1 MKKLFTL
8 LVIVTCCYGTLSAQ
22 WIPQPSGI
30 TPGLFVQFLDAVDTN
45 VVWGLASDPAS
56 QLTPVQEFTKT
67 IDGGNL
73 WIANPINNAAGL
85 SPSGIFALNA
95 DTAWVAMFE
104 GAAGGG
110 KILKTID
117 GGINWTWQPTA
128 VFAAPTGFPNMV
140 HFYDADNGV
149 CMGDPTGGY
158 FEIYTTSNGGTNWIR
173 TPQANIAANL
183 GGEFGITSVFTT
195 HGDSTMWFGTN
206 LGRIYKTTDRGLNWT
221 VASTPYTGFYIG
233 DIAFRDANNGI
244 ATNGSAGALPD
255 AIRTTDGG
263 ATWTLIPANTA
274 GIQNKVLSYV
284 PGTDSTYFLSSPQ
297 LGGGTA
303 FTLNDANSWVLV
315 DNLIHSDIEF
325 VSPTTGWTGSNELG
339 APMFKWVGPIAV
351 SCAQLLGP
359 LEFFT
364 ADSICA
370 GDSIVYS
377 IHVDF
382 TDDPQNRLGFNVVF
396 YDENYIQIG
405 AQSLPDLGAAG
416 FPNSF
421 VPDVGQTTIGTFT
434 FTVFFNVALTN
445 EIVHFALQVFPTQCA
460 DDTSNSLVNSVF
472 QNVVNCAQAT
482 TTGYTA
488 QVDMSGC
495 PVTGLVNYTYSY
507 SVNGSPPIPGQVFDC
522 IGYTGINNV
531 VFFIDNGVCIREL
544 STTINCTGVGIEEA
558 DAVNVS
564 LHPNPVADILTV
576 QSTKG
581 NSFSDIRINDITGR
595 NILQVSDEELKNAAI
610 IIPLQ
615 HLNAGTYFIR
625 LVDGSGK
632 IITKKFIKM

>member
-8 LVIVTCCYGTLSAQ
+8 LVLLTFCYGKSSAQ
-22 WIPQPSGI
+22 WIPQPSDL

-95 DTAWVAMFE
+95 DTAWVAMFN

-128 VFAAPTGFPNMV
+128 VFAAPSGFPNMV
-140 HFYDADNGV
+140 YFYDADNGI

-158 FEIYTTSNGGTNWIR
+158 FEIYTTSDGGTNWIR
-173 TPQANIAANL
+173 TPQANIATQLA
-183 GGEFGITSVFTT
+183 GEFGITSVYTT
-195 HGDSTMWFGTN
+195 SGDSSMWFGTN
-206 LGRIYKTTDRGLNWT
+206 LGRIYKTIDRGLNWT
-221 VASTPYTGFYIG
+221 VASTPYNGFYIG

-244 ATNGSAGALPD
+244 ATNGSAGALAD

-274 GIQNKVLSYV
+274 GILNKVLSYV

-303 FTLNDANSWVLV
+303 FTVDDANTWVLV

-359 LEFFT
+359 LEFVT

-382 TDDPQNRLGFNVVF
+382 TNDPQNRLGFNVIF
-396 YDENYIQIG
+396 YDEIYNQIG
-405 AQSLPDLGAAG
+405 AQSLPDLVAAG

-434 FTVFFNVALTN
+434 FTVFFNVAPTN

-460 DDTSNSLVNSVF
+460 DDTSNTLINSVF
-472 QNVVNCAQAT
+472 QNVINCAQVAV
-482 TTGYTA
+482 TGYIA
-488 QVDMSGC
+488 QVDMSSC
-495 PVTGLVNYTYSY
+495 PLTGLVNYTYSY
-507 SVNGSPPIPGQVFDC
+507 SVNSGPPIPGQVFDC

-531 VFFIDNGVCIREL
+531 IFFIDNGVCIREF
-544 STTINCTGVGIEEA
+544 STTINCTGVGIEEL
-558 DAVNVS
+558 DANAVS
-564 LHPNPVADILTV
+564 LHPNPAVDMLTI
-576 QSTKG
+576 QTKQPQY
-581 NSFSDIRINDITGR
+581 FTDIRISDITGR
-595 NILQVSDEELKNAAI
+595 TFIELTGEALEKTTI
-610 IIPLQ
+610 SIPVHQ
-615 HLNAGTYFIR
+615 LNAGTY
-625 LVDGSGK
+625 LVRFTDTGGQ
-632 IITKKFIKM
+632 ILIKKFVKM

>member
-8 LVIVTCCYGTLSAQ
+8 LVIVTCCYVKLSAQ

-30 TPGLFVQFLDAVDTN
+30 TPGLFIQFLDAVDTN

-95 DTAWVAMFE
+95 DTAWVAMFD

-117 GGINWTWQPTA
+117 GGINWTWQSTA
-128 VFAAPTGFPNMV
+128 VFAAPAGFPNMV
-140 HFYDADNGV
+140 YFYDADNGV

-158 FEIYTTSNGGTNWIR
+158 FEIYTTTDGGANWIR
-173 TPQANIAANL
+173 TPQATIAANL

-195 HGDSTMWFGTN
+195 LGDSTMWFGTN

-221 VASTPYTGFYIG
+221 VASTPYSGFYIG
-233 DIAFRDANNGI
+233 DIAFRDADNGI

-263 ATWTLIPANTA
+263 ASWTLIPANTA
-274 GIQNKVLSYV
+274 GILNKVLSYV

-303 FTLNDANSWVLV
+303 FTLDDANSWVLV

-359 LEFFT
+359 LEFVT

-507 SVNGSPPIPGQVFDC
+507 SVNGGPPIPGQVFDC

-531 VFFIDNGVCIREL
+531 LFFIDNGVCIREL
-544 STTINCTGVGIEEA
+544 STTINCTGVGIEET

-564 LHPNPVADILTV
+564 LNPNPVADLLTV
-576 QSTKG
+576 QSAKG
-581 NSFSDIRINDITGR
+581 NTFSDVRINDITGR
-595 NILQVSDEELKNAAI
+595 NVLVISHKELENAAI
-610 IIPLQ
+610 VIPVQ
-615 HLNAGTYFIR
+615 HLNSGTYFIR

-632 IITKKFIKM
+632 IVTKKFIKM